1 MFANRADM
9 TQTELVQARVGCD
22 REPMRLATDQADYV
36 GYFRYRLF
44 DIDGSEIGDAA
55 YALIVRPGDLVST
68 LDGRELR
75 VTALV
80 PLDNAQSPYTA
91 LLQVESA

>member
-1 MFANRADM
+1 M
-9 TQTELVQARVGCD
+9 TQTGLVEALVGCD
-22 REPMRLATDQADYV
+22 GEAVRFGACQAEYV

-44 DIDGSEIGDAA
+44 NLDGSEIGDAD
-55 YALIVRPGDLVST
+55 YALMVRTGDLIST

-80 PLDNAQSPYTA
+80 PLDNQRSPYTA
-91 LLQVESA
+91 LLQVEPA

>member
-1 MFANRADM
+1 M
-9 TQTELVQARVGCD
+9 TQTELVEARVGCD
-22 REPMRLATDQADYV
+22 GAPMRFAADQADYF
-36 GYFRYRLF
+36 GYLRYRLF
-44 DIDGSEIGDAA
+44 DVDGSEIGDAE
-55 YALIVRPGDLVST
+55 YALMVRPGDLIST

-80 PLDNAQSPYTA
+80 PLENGHSPYTA

>member
-1 MFANRADM
+1 
-9 TQTELVQARVGCD
+9 
-22 REPMRLATDQADYV
+22 MRFATDQADYV

-44 DIDGSEIGDAA
+44 DVDGSDIGDAG
-55 YALIVRPGDLVST
+55 YALIVRPGDLIST

-80 PLDNAQSPYTA
+80 SLDDKHSPYTA

>member
-1 MFANRADM
+1 
-9 TQTELVQARVGCD
+9 
-22 REPMRLATDQADYV
+22 MRFATDQADYV

-44 DIDGSEIGDAA
+44 DVDGSDIGDAA
-55 YALIVRPGDLVST
+55 YALIVHPGDVIST

-80 PLDNAQSPYTA
+80 PLDDKQSPYSA
-91 LLQVESA
+91 LLQVQTA